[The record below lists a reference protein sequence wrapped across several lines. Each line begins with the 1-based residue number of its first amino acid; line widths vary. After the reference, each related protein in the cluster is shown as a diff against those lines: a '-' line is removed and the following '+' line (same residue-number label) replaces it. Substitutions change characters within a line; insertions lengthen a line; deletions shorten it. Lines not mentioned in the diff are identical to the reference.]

1 MADVNTH
8 KRIGET
14 AYTFRYFP
22 QQSPI
27 LINYLARRANV
38 AAPAVDAPFT
48 YLDLGCGNGI
58 TANTLAAASPKSRFF
73 GVDHLPEHIANARGV
88 AEAGELENIP
98 FIESSFR
105 NLAEHDLP
113 QFDFIALHGIYSWVS
128 EAERSDIRDVIDKH
142 LKPGGLV
149 YVSYNALPGSA
160 VLDPMRDLIKQYTDA
175 ISGSPREK
183 AAEAIKFL
191 TNLQENDARYI
202 KDNPVVSATIDDMR
216 DRNINYV
223 AHEYLTEHYQSFSIK
238 TVAAEMA
245 EKSLKYCCGVTQ
257 GPAWIRRSQ
266 LRKFR
271 YLLSSRSTQLAKDN
285 LTGILLNE
293 NFRADIYCR
302 PDHERVDGSSPK
314 TFMTSTFGATNLLPQ
329 LHPPSRN
336 LNSEA
341 DMILQIISPGQAD
354 MGTCA
359 ETPEMQMHSPDRLHE
374 FVHYMVEDQFLY
386 PFANKVIEP
395 VEPAD
400 DAESDVEGQ
409 TDAAKEQE
417 AEVELSWNII
427 SGYNRF
433 ILKNRLLRT
442 GRCALASPVV
452 GDGIVIDLITGVFL
466 LALTEAPDQDPVK
479 FSDRSLKT
487 SGRQWLHR
495 GVPVVDPV
503 ERKALLTKDHV
514 DFMDNRL
521 PLLVRLGIVESQI
534 IPGDDSP

>member
-1 MADVNTH
+1 
-8 KRIGET
+8 
-14 AYTFRYFP
+14 
-22 QQSPI
+22 
-27 LINYLARRANV
+27 
-38 AAPAVDAPFT
+38 
-48 YLDLGCGNGI
+48 
-58 TANTLAAASPKSRFF
+58 
-73 GVDHLPEHIANARGV
+73 
-88 AEAGELENIP
+88 
-98 FIESSFR
+98 
-105 NLAEHDLP
+105 
-113 QFDFIALHGIYSWVS
+113 
-128 EAERSDIRDVIDKH
+128 
-142 LKPGGLV
+142 
-149 YVSYNALPGSA
+149 
-160 VLDPMRDLIKQYTDA
+160 
-175 ISGSPREK
+175 
-183 AAEAIKFL
+183 
-191 TNLQENDARYI
+191 
-202 KDNPVVSATIDDMR
+202 
-216 DRNINYV
+216 
-223 AHEYLTEHYQSFSIK
+223 
-238 TVAAEMA
+238 
-245 EKSLKYCCGVTQ
+245 
-257 GPAWIRRSQ
+257 
-266 LRKFR
+266 
-271 YLLSSRSTQLAKDN
+271 
-285 LTGILLNE
+285 
-293 NFRADIYCR
+293 
-302 PDHERVDGSSPK
+302 
-314 TFMTSTFGATNLLPQ
+314 LPQ